1 MIIHNPTISGS
12 LLFADGASITS
23 HTSTLTGSFKGTIN
37 ATNGVFSGSE
47 QVNADTIQQ
56 FDSNVEDV
64 INDLGLVSES
74 AQINANSITNFDS
87 NVKDKMN
94 DDGVISSSAQ
104 LTSTFDSRYVNATG
118 NESISGNKTFNNNV
132 TITGDLDVAGTTN
145 FTSTNQVNI
154 GDNILNLNYGGGA
167 TDGGLYV
174 TDATA
179 GGLATGS
186 FLWSGTTNRWVA
198 GTQTN
203 EVNVLLAD
211 GDGIVSQSAQ
221 ISFTGLSSVP
231 SGIVSGSSQITDGSG
246 IVSESAQLHSDLDT
260 RYLNTNSDDV
270 VSGSAQLSYA
280 TATARGVIEL
290 GSNTTQTVAANTVS
304 STANRTY
311 AIQLNSANQA
321 VVNVPWSDTNT
332 TNLDG
337 TGAVSESAQLDG
349 FVSKSGDFTNNQLLV
364 ADGNNSVTSSNIL
377 SLDTSNNY
385 LGINQSNPEVTLHMT
400 GDGAQTAQIRMEQY
414 NDSGDAPDLR
424 TFRAR
429 GTSTS
434 PSNIQAGDYLFR
446 FNAEARTGGSFTT
459 YGSMQFDADSSD
471 VDAMVWRIQSR
482 DSGGTLA
489 DRLIVDKDGDFT
501 STGDIKSQGNISGSS
516 FNGTGLFSQSAQ
528 VDYNNIQNQPTI
540 PTVNNGTLT
549 VQGTGVLGGSG
560 TFTAND
566 STSPTIS
573 ITHDTVSRTNNTSTA
588 SPSAGGT
595 FTAIDSITT
604 SNEGHITAVNT
615 KTVTLPAGTTPRAAG
630 TGLSLSSNTLN
641 FSGDGTGVVSGS
653 VLRPDG
659 DGVVSGSVL
668 RPDGDGVVSQSAQ
681 IDVTATTNYGGINQ
695 YSDTK
700 VTNRIN
706 DLGVVSGSASEVRTF
721 INVENNADVTDST
734 NVVSSL
740 VSATGISGG
749 NKTTI
754 QSNLGVD
761 AAGTDNSTDVT
772 LDNGAYDYI
781 TLSGQELTLGQVD
794 ASTDISNLTTTNVS
808 EGTNQYFTN
817 ARVKTRLTVE
827 NVVSGSASEVKSFL
841 SIAASDVSDFDT
853 EVSNNTDVAANTAKT
868 GYTDALVKTKLTA
881 DDVVSGSASQVRT
894 FLNVENGA
902 TADQTNAEIETAYN
916 SQVSQVNSTERN
928 AGTQTAVR
936 RFSPADIKSMI
947 DTHETNTTFTLS
959 DLDGSGIVS
968 ESQQVDVTA
977 TTNYSSINQYSD
989 TKVTNRVNDLG
1000 VVSGSAS
1007 QVRTFLNVANGA
1019 TNYGD
1024 TNVKTKLTAEDV
1036 VSGSAS
1042 EVRTFLN
1049 VADGAT
1055 NYGDTDVKDKIT
1067 EEDVVSGSAS
1077 EVRTFLNVADGATN
1091 YGDTNVKTK
1100 LTAEDVVSGSAS
1112 DVRSFL
1118 NVEDGATAD
1127 QTASDIRTLL
1137 GTGNN
1142 GVIPS
1147 AGSAG
1152 QFLKHDGTF
1161 GTPSYTNN
1169 TDINV
1174 NEANL
1179 RARLADLTEDV
1190 TIGDA
1195 SDVDVTFAGG
1205 VVVSGDLNVA
1215 GTTTFTS
1222 TNNVNIGDNILELN
1236 YGGSATTGGIYVKD
1250 ATGGSTTSG
1259 SLLWDSTNDY
1269 WKAGKKGSEE
1279 KLLRALSDG
1288 VISGS
1293 DITLTTAAQPN
1304 VTSLGTLTSLT
1315 VDDITLNGST
1325 ITGATSLDLDDGTY
1339 NTTLTPLQLNFYN
1352 NDTTIE
1358 DGDSLGI
1365 MSFRGLDDIT
1375 AMPQWKD
1382 GGYIKVTARGDWGSG
1397 VYPGKMHLGVRHTGS
1412 GGGTVDV
1419 IEILSDNV
1427 NINVAGQSTSKTT
1440 GALTVEGGVGI
1451 AKTLNVGEDVVAY
1464 ASSDERYKENIKPIE
1479 NPNEKLK
1486 QIGGYTF
1493 DWNDKHEV
1501 FKGQHD
1507 VGVIAQEIEKVLP
1520 EIVETR
1526 ENGYK
1531 AVKYEKIVSLL
1542 IESNKELLK
1551 RVEELENKLK

>member
-186 FLWSGTTNRWVA
+186 LLWSGTTNRWVA

-290 GSNTTQTVAANTVS
+290 GSNTTQTVSANTVS

-400 GDGAQTAQIRMEQY
+400 GDGAQTAQIRMEQF
-414 NDSGDAPDLR
+414 NDSADAPDLR

-434 PSNIQAGDYLFR
+434 PSNIQTGDYLFR
-446 FNAEARTGGSFTT
+446 FNAEGRTGGSFTT
-459 YGSMQFDADSSD
+459 YGSMQFDVDSTD

-482 DSGGTLA
+482 DTGGTLA

-573 ITHDTVSRTNNTSTA
+573 ITHDTVSRTNNTSNA

-668 RPDGDGVVSQSAQ
+668 RPNSDGVVSQSVQ
-681 IDVTATTNYGGINQ
+681 IDVTATTNYSSINQ

-740 VSATGISGG
+740 VSATGITSG
-749 NKTTI
+749 NKGTI
-754 QSNLGVD
+754 QTNLGVD

-772 LDNGAYDYI
+772 LDDSSYNYLSI
-781 TLSGQELTLGQVD
+781 SGQEITLGQVD

-853 EVSNNTDVAANTAKT
+853 EVSNNTSVAANTAKT
-868 GYTDALVKTKLTA
+868 GYTDAAVKTKLTA
-881 DDVVSGSASQVRT
+881 EDVVSGSASEVRT

-902 TADQTNAEIETAYN
+902 TADQSDSEIETAYN
-916 SQVSQVNSTERN
+916 SQVSQVNPTERN

-947 DTHETNTTFTLS
+947 DTHETNTTFALS

-968 ESQQVDVTA
+968 ESVQIDVTA

-1007 QVRTFLNVANGA
+1007 EVRTFLNVANGA

-1024 TNVKTKLTAEDV
+1024 TDVKSKLTEEDVVSGSASQVKSFLSIAASDVSDFDTEVSNNTSVAANTAKTGYTDSAVKTKLNVEDV

-1049 VADGAT
+1049 IANGAT
-1055 NYGDTDVKDKIT
+1055 NYGDTDVKDKLT
-1067 EEDVVSGSAS
+1067 EENVISSSEQIEDVV
-1077 EVRTFLNVADGATN
+1077 
-1091 YGDTNVKTK
+1091 GDM
-1100 LTAEDVVSGSAS
+1100 VSGNTETGISVTYQDSDGTLDFAVQYGTSANTALEGTTAV
-1112 DVRSFL
+1112 D
-1118 NVEDGATAD
+1118 NVSVGNLGTRLSEIT
-1127 QTASDIRTLL
+1127 SDI
-1137 GTGNN
+1137 
-1142 GVIPS
+1142 
-1147 AGSAG
+1147 
-1152 QFLKHDGTF
+1152 
-1161 GTPSYTNN
+1161 
-1169 TDINV
+1169 
-1174 NEANL
+1174 
-1179 RARLADLTEDV
+1179 

-1195 SDVDVTFAGG
+1195 TDVDVTFAGG
-1205 VVVSGDLNVA
+1205 VVVTGNLTVS
-1215 GTTTFTS
+1215 GTTTT
-1222 TNNVNIGDNILELN
+1222 VNSETLTVNDNIIVLN
-1236 YGGSATTGGIYVKD
+1236 NNAADTPTENGGIEVYRGTSD
-1250 ATGGSTTSG
+1250 AASILWDETSDSWKVGLRGAEIPIVTTSG
-1259 SLLWDSTNDY
+1259 TQ
-1269 WKAGKKGSEE
+1269 
-1279 KLLRALSDG
+1279 
-1288 VISGS
+1288 
-1293 DITLTTAAQPN
+1293 TLTNKTLTSPDINGGTAD
-1304 VTSLGTLTSLT
+1304 GLTSLT
-1315 VDDITLNGST
+1315 IANNVDVGDYQIRAKTFQSDVATGTAPFTVASTTKVSNLN
-1325 ITGATSLDLDDGTY
+1325 ADLLDGISSAAFLRS
-1339 NTTLTPLQLNFYN
+1339 NTT
-1352 NDTTIE
+1352 DT
-1358 DGDSLGI
+1358 
-1365 MSFRGLDDIT
+1365 
-1375 AMPQWKD
+1375 A
-1382 GGYIKVTARGDWGSG
+1382 SG
-1397 VYPGKMHLGVRHTGS
+1397 VITFSNTTNSTNTTS
-1412 GGGTVDV
+1412 GAVK
-1419 IEILSDNV
+1419 IS
-1427 NINVAGQSTSKTT
+1427 
-1440 GALTVEGGVGI
+1440 GGVGI

-1464 ASSDERYKENIKPIE
+1464 ASSDERYKDNIKPIE